1 MKAKDRSILKSAGM
15 PEGKIRE
22 VDTWIRKG
30 RKVVVKD
37 RDIFT
42 IEAETGSL
50 EVLEL

>member
-15 PEGKIRE
+15 PKGKIRE

-37 RDIFT
+37 RDILT